1 MTQQR
6 PGNIANLKA
15 AAARRHQDAVTRAE
29 AGLQKLTRSGQQ
41 VTFRSVAKAAG
52 VSLEFLYN
60 HPQLRSRIE
69 HLRAQQQTTAA
80 PARPAADPGAPSS
93 VARTLTAELAAA
105 RARHRAE
112 VEQLRQALAA
122 AHGENLLLRRRLG
135 HLPGTASSAATPP
148 DHPELSNP
156 LTAPV
161 ADASTTVLTCE
172 NNKFDLENP
181 G

>member
-6 PGNIANLKA
+6 PGNTANLKA
-15 AAARRHQDAVTRAE
+15 AAARRHQAAVTRAE

-41 VTFRSVAKAAG
+41 ITFRGVARAAG

-60 HPQLRSRIE
+60 HPELRSRIE

-80 PARPAADPGAPSS
+80 PARPAADPGPASQASS
-93 VARTLTAELAAA
+93 VVRTLTAELTASKAS
-105 RARHRAE
+105 HRAE

-135 HLPGTASSAATPP
+135 NPGQGSLAGTAGTPAAP
-148 DHPELSNP
+148 D
-156 LTAPV
+156 
-161 ADASTTVLTCE
+161 
-172 NNKFDLENP
+172 
-181 G
+181 

>member
-6 PGNIANLKA
+6 AGNIGNLKA
-15 AAARRHQDAVTRAE
+15 AAARRHQAAEARAD

-41 VTFRSVAKAAG
+41 VTFRGVAKAAG

-69 HLRAQQQTTAA
+69 HLRAQQQTTAP
-80 PARPAADPGAPSS
+80 PARPAPDPGAASS
-93 VARTLTAELAAA
+93 VIRTLTAELTDSK
-105 RARHRAE
+105 ARHRAE

-135 HLPGTASSAATPP
+135 HPDQATPADAAGISAAP
-148 DHPELSNP
+148 
-156 LTAPV
+156 
-161 ADASTTVLTCE
+161 
-172 NNKFDLENP
+172 
-181 G
+181 

>member
-15 AAARRHQDAVTRAE
+15 ATARRHQDAVTRAE

-41 VTFRSVAKAAG
+41 VTFRGVAKAAG

-80 PARPAADPGAPSS
+80 PARPAADPGAPSVVRRKAGLS
-93 VARTLTAELAAA
+93 TLPTAFLGSCLRTWTAAA
-105 RARHRAE
+105 ILIFVRSCAGRLDPPLCQ
-112 VEQLRQALAA
+112 VDSM
-122 AHGENLLLRRRLG
+122 AHNHYSSHTSQRLG
-135 HLPGTASSAATPP
+135 
-148 DHPELSNP
+148 
-156 LTAPV
+156 
-161 ADASTTVLTCE
+161 
-172 NNKFDLENP
+172 
-181 G
+181 

>member
-1 MTQQR
+1 VTQQR

-15 AAARRHQDAVTRAE
+15 AAARRHQAAVTRAE

-41 VTFRSVAKAAG
+41 ITFRGVAKAAG

-80 PARPAADPGAPSS
+80 TARPAVDPGAASQVSS
-93 VARTLTAELAAA
+93 VVRTLTAELTDAK
-105 RARHRAE
+105 ARHRAE

-135 HLPGTASSAATPP
+135 HPDQASPAGTAAI
-148 DHPELSNP
+148 
-156 LTAPV
+156 
-161 ADASTTVLTCE
+161 
-172 NNKFDLENP
+172 
-181 G
+181 

>member
-6 PGNIANLKA
+6 PGNTGNLKA
-15 AAARRHQDAVTRAE
+15 AAARRHQAAVTRAE
-29 AGLQKLTRSGQQ
+29 TGLEKLTRSGQQ
-41 VTFRSVAKAAG
+41 ITFRGVAKAAG

-80 PARPAADPGAPSS
+80 PARPADPSAASQASS
-93 VARTLTAELAAA
+93 VIRTLTAELTASK
-105 RARHRAE
+105 ARHRAE

-135 HLPGTASSAATPP
+135 HPDQGSQAVMAGIAA
-148 DHPELSNP
+148 
-156 LTAPV
+156 AP
-161 ADASTTVLTCE
+161 
-172 NNKFDLENP
+172 
-181 G
+181 

>member
-6 PGNIANLKA
+6 PGNTANLKA
-15 AAARRHQDAVTRAE
+15 AAARRHQRTVTRAE
-29 AGLQKLTRSGQQ
+29 AGLQELTRSGQQ
-41 VTFRSVAKAAG
+41 ITFRGVARAAG

-80 PARPAADPGAPSS
+80 PGRPAADPSAAGQASS
-93 VARTLTAELAAA
+93 VVRTLTAELTAA
-105 RARHRAE
+105 RARHHAE

-135 HLPGTASSAATPP
+135 HPGQASPASAAGTTP
-148 DHPELSNP
+148 
-156 LTAPV
+156 AR
-161 ADASTTVLTCE
+161 
-172 NNKFDLENP
+172 
-181 G
+181 

>member
-6 PGNIANLKA
+6 PGNIGNLKA
-15 AAARRHQDAVTRAE
+15 AAARRHQAAETRAE

-41 VTFRSVAKAAG
+41 ITFRGAAKAAG

-69 HLRAQQQTTAA
+69 HLRAQQQTTAP
-80 PARPAADPGAPSS
+80 PARPAPDPGAASQASS
-93 VARTLTAELAAA
+93 VIRTLTAELTDSK
-105 RARHRAE
+105 ARHRAE

-135 HLPGTASSAATPP
+135 HPDHATPANAAGVSAAP
-148 DHPELSNP
+148 
-156 LTAPV
+156 
-161 ADASTTVLTCE
+161 
-172 NNKFDLENP
+172 
-181 G
+181 

>member
-6 PGNIANLKA
+6 PGNTANLKA
-15 AAARRHQDAVTRAE
+15 AAERRRQAAETRAE
-29 AGLQKLTRSGQQ
+29 AGLQKLARSGQQ
-41 VTFRSVAKAAG
+41 ITFRGVAKAAG

-80 PARPAADPGAPSS
+80 PSQPAADPGPASQ
-93 VARTLTAELAAA
+93 AIRTLTAELTASK
-105 RARHRAE
+105 ARHRAE

-135 HLPGTASSAATPP
+135 HPHQDTTAGAAPISAA
-148 DHPELSNP
+148 L
-156 LTAPV
+156 
-161 ADASTTVLTCE
+161 
-172 NNKFDLENP
+172 
-181 G
+181 

>member
-6 PGNIANLKA
+6 PGNTANLKA
-15 AAARRHQDAVTRAE
+15 AAERRHQAAETRAE
-29 AGLQKLTRSGQQ
+29 AGLQKLARSGQQ
-41 VTFRSVAKAAG
+41 ITFRGVAKAAG

-80 PARPAADPGAPSS
+80 PSQPAAGPGPASQASS
-93 VARTLTAELAAA
+93 AIRTLTTELTASK
-105 RARHRAE
+105 ARHRAE

-135 HLPGTASSAATPP
+135 HPHQDSTAGAVAISATP
-148 DHPELSNP
+148 
-156 LTAPV
+156 
-161 ADASTTVLTCE
+161 
-172 NNKFDLENP
+172 
-181 G
+181 

>member
-41 VTFRSVAKAAG
+41 VTFRGVAKAAG

-69 HLRAQQQTTAA
+69 RLRAQQQTTAA

-93 VARTLTAELAAA
+93 VARTLTAELAAT

-148 DHPELSNP
+148 GHPELPNP
-156 LTAPV
+156 
-161 ADASTTVLTCE
+161 
-172 NNKFDLENP
+172 
-181 G
+181 